1 MFINVYA
8 NETMTRRHALAAFL
22 VIVSLHI
29 Q

>member
-8 NETMTRRHALAAFL
+8 NETMTQRHALAAFL

-29 Q
+29 H